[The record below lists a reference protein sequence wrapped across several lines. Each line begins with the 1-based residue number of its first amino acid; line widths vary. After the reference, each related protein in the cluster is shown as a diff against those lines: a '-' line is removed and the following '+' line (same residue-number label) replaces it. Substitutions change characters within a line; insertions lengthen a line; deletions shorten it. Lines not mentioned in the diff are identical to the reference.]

1 MAQNLEVV
9 SQWLSAQNIS
19 LLLFFIGVLGLAT
32 QRNIVRTIVAVNIM
46 DVGAILFLITVNY
59 VPGNLPPVRPP
70 EGAVIADPLPQA
82 LMITAI
88 VIGIAVTAVSLA
100 VFITLFRR
108 YGSAD
113 WETVLKRAR
122 QK

>member
-1 MAQNLEVV
+1 MSFAEI
-9 SQWLSAQNIS
+9 LSAQNVSI
-19 LLLFFIGVLGLAT
+19 LLFFVGLLGLVT
-32 QRNIVRTIVAVNIM
+32 QKNIVRTIISVNVM

-59 VPGNLPPVRPP
+59 VPGSLPPVDPP
-70 EGAVIADPLPQA
+70 EGAIIADPIPQA

-88 VIGIAVTAVSLA
+88 VIGIAVSAVSLA

-113 WETVLKRAR
+113 WETVLKRVR
-122 QK
+122 ER

>member
-1 MAQNLEVV
+1 MSINEIF
-9 SQWLSAQNIS
+9 SAQNVSI
-19 LLLFFIGVLGLAT
+19 LLFFVGLLGLVT
-32 QRNIVRTIVAVNIM
+32 QRNIVRTIISVNVM

-59 VPGNLPPVRPP
+59 VPGALPPVSPP

-88 VIGIAVTAVSLA
+88 VIGIAVSAVSLA

-113 WETVLKRAR
+113 WETVLKRVR
-122 QK
+122 ER

>member
-1 MAQNLEVV
+1 MTVQNV
-9 SQWLSAQNIS
+9 SIV
-19 LLLFFIGVLGLAT
+19 LFFVGLLGLAT
-32 QRNIVRTIVAVNIM
+32 QRNIVRSIVSINIM

-59 VPGNLPPVRPP
+59 VPGSVPPVAPVVG
-70 EGAVIADPLPQA
+70 EIVADPIPQA

-100 VFITLFRR
+100 VFISVFRR

-113 WETVLKRAR
+113 WETVMRR
-122 QK
+122 VGRR

>member
-1 MAQNLEVV
+1 MSFAEIF
-9 SQWLSAQNIS
+9 SAQNVSI
-19 LLLFFIGVLGLAT
+19 LLFFVGLLGLVT
-32 QRNIVRTIVAVNIM
+32 QKNIVRTIISVNVM

-59 VPGNLPPVRPP
+59 VPGSLPPVAPLDGP
-70 EGAVIADPLPQA
+70 IIADPIPQA

-88 VIGIAVTAVSLA
+88 VIGIAVSAVSLA

-113 WETVLKRAR
+113 WETVLKRVR
-122 QK
+122 ER

>member
-1 MAQNLEVV
+1 MSFAEIF
-9 SQWLSAQNIS
+9 SAQNVSI
-19 LLLFFIGVLGLAT
+19 LLFFVGLLGLVT
-32 QRNIVRTIVAVNIM
+32 QKNIVRTIISVNVM

-59 VPGNLPPVRPP
+59 VPGALPPVAPFDG
-70 EGAVIADPLPQA
+70 EIIADPIPQA

-88 VIGIAVTAVSLA
+88 VIGIAVSAVSLA

-113 WETVLKRAR
+113 WETVLKRVR
-122 QK
+122 ER